1 MRIGILGT
9 GNVGKAVAVGAAAAG
24 HDVVLG
30 SRDPDSRKDLGFTVV
45 TQEQA
50 AAHGE
55 IVVNALGSGASLDT
69 LPGLGAAL
77 DGKIL
82 LDIAIDLTPEMDLIH
97 LDRSLAE
104 QLQAALPDV
113 RLVKTFCT
121 VDSAIMAHPLK
132 TLPAPTTIF
141 LSGEDPAAKAT
152 VGALLTDFGWAPEQ
166 QLDLGGI
173 ASARAQEHMA
183 LMFVAVA
190 GAVGGHVFN
199 FSLVTPRAS

>member
-9 GNVGKAVAVGAAAAG
+9 GNVGKAVAAGLAAAG
-24 HDVVLG
+24 HEVVLG
-30 SRDPDSRKDLGFTVV
+30 SRDPGSHQDLGLPVV
-45 TQEQA
+45 TQQEA

-55 IVVNALGSGASLDT
+55 LVVDALGWGAPLAT
-69 LPGLGAAL
+69 LPAL
-77 DGKIL
+77 ADDLAGKVLI
-82 LDIAIDLTPEMDLIH
+82 DISIDLTPGMELIH
-97 LDRSLAE
+97 PDASLAE
-104 QLQAALPDV
+104 QLQTALPRTHV
-113 RLVKTFCT
+113 VKTLCT
-121 VDSAIMAHPLK
+121 VDSAIMADPQK

-141 LSGEDPAAKAT
+141 LSGDDASAKTA
-152 VGALLTDFGWAPEQ
+152 VGALLEDLGWAPEH

-199 FSLVTPRAS
+199 FSLVTPDA

>member
-9 GNVGKAVAVGAAAAG
+9 GNVGKAVAAGLAAAG

-30 SRDPDSRKDLGFTVV
+30 SRDPDSHKDLGQRVV
-45 TQEQA
+45 TQEEA

-55 IVVNALGSGASLDT
+55 VVVDALGSGAPLTT
-69 LPGLGAAL
+69 LPALAGHL
-77 DGKIL
+77 DGKVLI
-82 LDIAIDLTPEMDLIH
+82 DISIDLTPEMDLIH
-97 LDRSLAE
+97 LDKSLAE
-104 QLQAALPDV
+104 QLQAALPGTRV
-113 RLVKTFCT
+113 VKTLCT
-121 VDSAIMAHPLK
+121 VDSAIMADPLK
-132 TLPAPTTIF
+132 TLPTPTTIF

-152 VGALLTDFGWAPEQ
+152 VGALLADLGWAPEH

-173 ASARAQEHMA
+173 SSARAQEHMA

-199 FSLVTPRAS
+199 FSLVTPSA